1 MFLAGAGV
9 VGKLTKGWS
18 RGKVLAG
25 AWARCGGS
33 WSLTSWNSPKV
44 AASGTASM
52 LGKSRASIV
61 RDLMLES
68 RGANGI
74 GV

>member
-1 MFLAGAGV
+1 M
-9 VGKLTKGWS
+9 VGKLTKGLS

-25 AWARCGGS
+25 ALPCLPRGASGCC
-33 WSLTSWNSPKV
+33 SLTSWNSPKV

-61 RDLMLES
+61 SDLMLES
-68 RGANGI
+68 SGANGI